1 MSGRVAVVTG
11 GASGIGLGVA
21 KQLAADGCRVA
32 VLDRANA
39 EVAAKEVDG
48 AIGVD
53 CDVSDRAAVRA
64 AFDRVRAELGPV
76 TVLCTSAGIEAF
88 EPTLDVSDESWD
100 RVIAVNLTGT
110 FACVQAALPDMVEA
124 QWGRIVTIGSSSA
137 ESGAPNMA
145 HYTASKGGVISL
157 TRSLAVDFARQG
169 ITANTINPTIVD
181 TPMARH
187 AADEGKVPP
196 VETLGTFVPMGRA
209 GTPEDI
215 AGAVSYLCSDAASYV
230 TGQIIN
236 VSGGMRI

>member
-1 MSGRVAVVTG
+1 VTG
-11 GASGIGLGVA
+11 GASGIGLGIA
-21 KQLAADGCRVA
+21 KFLAAEGNRVA
-32 VLDRANA
+32 LLDRANA
-39 EVAAKEVDG
+39 DVAAKEIDG
-48 AIGVD
+48 AIGVE
-53 CDVSDRAAVRA
+53 CDVADRAAVTA
-64 AFDRVRAELGPV
+64 AFSRVRSELGRV
-76 TVLCTSAGIEAF
+76 AILVTSAGIEAF
-88 EPTLDVSDESWD
+88 EPTTDITAESWD

-124 QWGRIVTIGSSSA
+124 GWGRIVTIGSTSA

-157 TRSLAVDFARQG
+157 TRSLAVDFARKG
-169 ITANTINPTIVD
+169 ITANTVNPTIVD

-187 AADEGKVPP
+187 AAEEGKVPP
-196 VETLGTFVPMGRA
+196 VDKLGSFVPVGRA

-215 AGAVSYLCSDAASYV
+215 AGAVAYLCSDGASYV